1 MMATAWAREHRRS
14 LLCLCAFL
22 VIGGLIAGSNLPVAL
37 FPQISFP
44 RIVVSVEAGD
54 RPAAQMMVLVTRP
67 LEERIRAL
75 PGVRGLRSTTSRG
88 SAEVSVNFAWG
99 TDMRATLQQV
109 TGQLAQLLPTLPAG
123 TQYSARRMDTTV
135 FPVAAY
141 SLTATTL
148 DQVRLHDAA
157 NFILVPALS
166 TIEGVAAVTIQG
178 GAEAEYRVTVD
189 PDKLFAFNLAL
200 DEVVQAVGKA
210 AVLKAVGRIED
221 HYKLFLL
228 MADATPADLAALR
241 ELAIKSGPSGLVRL
255 KDIAAVTIETV
266 PQWLKVTADGKS
278 AVSLQ
283 IYQQP
288 GGNTV
293 AIVAEVAK
301 RLTALQSQLPAGLKI
316 GNWYDQSQ
324 LIVAATRS
332 MRDAILIGVVLAGG
346 VLLFFLRDVRIT
358 LLVVLMVPAV
368 LAATVL
374 CLFVLGMGFDIMT
387 LGGMAAAVGLVVD
400 DAIVMIEHIV
410 QRLESRGR
418 RVSISDAAHEF
429 TRPLAAS
436 SLATIVIF
444 LPLAFLDGVTGAFFK
459 ALSATMASALVVS
472 FLTAWLI
479 VPVLIGLALR
489 ERRPQAAR
497 SRLREIYARAL
508 AAILRRPWLLAL
520 WIVPLL
526 VGGGLASQQVGSGFL
541 PPMDEGGFV
550 LDYRAAPGT
559 SLAETDRLLKQV
571 ETLLAAIPEVAN
583 YARRT
588 GAQLGGGIT
597 EANEGDYFIRLRAQ
611 PRRPIEEVMD
621 AVRQRVLA
629 QVPGLDI
636 DLLQLMEDVVG
647 DLTAVPQPIEIK
659 LYGPDSARLQAIAP
673 LVAAAITSVPG
684 VVDVRNGVTIAGD
697 ALDIHVDPTRA
708 VIEGLDVTA
717 VTNQIEG
724 YFTGIVAAQV
734 QRGPKLLG
742 IRVWLPAAARATDD
756 QLREL
761 SLRAPDG
768 HRFPLARVATVRRVA
783 GQAQITR
790 ENLQPMVAVTAR
802 VSGRDMGSAVRD
814 VRARLA
820 ASAVIPPDIRVELGG
835 LYHEQQVAFRGLT
848 KVFVAAVALVFVL
861 LLYLYERFTVAIAIA
876 LMPLLAI
883 AGVFIGLWVT
893 ATELNITAMMG
904 MTMVVGIITECAIF
918 YFSAAHLGIARGASV
933 GAALLRAGMQR
944 VRPITMTTLA
954 AILALLPLALG
965 IGEGAAMQQPL
976 AIAIIAGLILQ
987 LPLVLLALPGLYLVS
1002 RPR

>member
-526 VGGGLASQQVGSGFL
+526 VGGGLAYQQVGSGFL

-621 AVRQRVLA
+621 DVRQRVLA

-814 VRARLA
+814 VRARLV

-918 YFSAAHLGIARGASV
+918 YFSAAHQGIARGASV
-933 GAALLRAGMQR
+933 AAALLRAGMQR

-965 IGEGAAMQQPL
+965 IGEGAAMLQPL
-976 AIAIIAGLILQ
+976 AVAIIAGLILQ
-987 LPLVLLALPGLYLVS
+987 LPLVLLALPSLYLVS

>member
-1 MMATAWAREHRRS
+1 MTAAVWAREHRRS
-14 LLCLCAFL
+14 LLCLLAML
-22 VIGGLIAGSNLPVAL
+22 VVGGIVAGGLLPVAL
-37 FPQISFP
+37 FPQVSFP
-44 RIVVSVEAGD
+44 RIVVGIEAGD
-54 RPAAQMMVLVTRP
+54 RPADQMMVLVTRP
-67 LEERIRAL
+67 LEENIRAL

-88 SAEVSVNFAWG
+88 SAEVSINFAWG

-109 TGQLAQLLPTLPAG
+109 NGQLAQLLPTLPAG

-141 SLTATTL
+141 SLSSTTL
-148 DQVRLHDAA
+148 DQVRLRDVAG
-157 NFILVPALS
+157 ITLVPALS
-166 TIEGVAAVTIQG
+166 TIPGVAAVTVLG
-178 GAEAEYRVTVD
+178 GAEAEYQITVD
-189 PDKLFAFNLAL
+189 PEKLVAFNLAL
-200 DEVVQAVGKA
+200 DDIVQALGKA
-210 AVLKAVGRIED
+210 VVLKAVGRIED

-228 MADATPADLAALR
+228 MAGATPADLTALR
-241 ELAIKSGPSGLVRL
+241 QLVIKGGSNLIRL
-255 KDIAAVTIETV
+255 QDLGSVTLGTV
-266 PQWLKVTADGKS
+266 PRWLKVTADGKA

-293 AIVAEVAK
+293 AIVNEVAA
-301 RLTALQSQLPAGLKI
+301 RIMALKSQLPAGLKI
-316 GNWYDQSQ
+316 SNWYDQSQ

-332 MRDAILIGVVLAGG
+332 MRDAIIIGVVLAGG
-346 VLLFFLRDVRIT
+346 VLLLFLRNLRIT
-358 LLVVLMVPAV
+358 VLAVLMVPSV
-368 LAATVL
+368 LAVTVL
-374 CLFVLGMGFDIMT
+374 CLLVLGMSFDIMT
-387 LGGMAAAVGLVVD
+387 LGGMAAAVGLVID
-400 DAIVMIEHIV
+400 DAIVMIEHLV
-410 QRLESRGR
+410 HRLESRAS
-418 RVSISDAAHEF
+418 VSITDAAHEF
-429 TRPLAAS
+429 SRPLAAS
-436 SLATIVIF
+436 SFATVVIF

-459 ALSATMASALVVS
+459 ALSITMACALVVS
-472 FLTAWLI
+472 FLAAWLI
-479 VPVLIGLALR
+479 IPVLIGHALR
-489 ERRPQAAR
+489 GQRPAATR
-497 SRLREIYARAL
+497 SRWRENYGRVLSAT
-508 AAILRRPWLLAL
+508 LRRPWLLAL
-520 WIVPLL
+520 WIVPLIF
-526 VGGGLASQQVGSGFL
+526 GGWLAYQQVGTGFL

-571 ETLLAAIPEVAN
+571 ETLLAATPEVAN

-588 GAQLGGGIT
+588 GAQLGGGLT

-611 PRRPIEEVMD
+611 PRRPIEDVMD
-621 AVRQRVLA
+621 DVRQRVLA
-629 QVPGLDI
+629 QVPGLEI

-697 ALDIHVDPTRA
+697 ALDIRIDASRA
-708 VIEGLDVTA
+708 VMEGMDSVA
-717 VTNQIEG
+717 ITNQIEG
-724 YFTGIVAAQV
+724 YFTGTVAAQV
-734 QRGPKLLG
+734 QRGPKLVG
-742 IRVWLPAAARATDD
+742 IRVWLPESARATEEP
-756 QLREL
+756 LREL
-761 SLRAPDG
+761 SLRAQDG
-768 HRFPLARVATVRRVA
+768 HRFPLARVATVQRVA

-790 ENLQPMVAVTAR
+790 ENLLPMVAVAAR

-814 VRARLA
+814 VQARLV
-820 ASAVIPPDIRVELGG
+820 ASAVIPPDIHYQLGG

-848 KVFVAAVALVFVL
+848 KVFIAAVALVFVL

-918 YFSAAHLGIARGASV
+918 YFSAAHQGITRGTSV
-933 GAALLRAGMQR
+933 AAALLRAGMQR

-965 IGEGAAMQQPL
+965 IGEGAAMLQPL
-976 AIAIIAGLILQ
+976 AVAIIAGLILQ
-987 LPLVLLALPGLYLVS
+987 LPLVLLALPSLYLVS

>member
-526 VGGGLASQQVGSGFL
+526 VGGGLAYQQVGSGFL

-621 AVRQRVLA
+621 DVRQRVLA

-697 ALDIHVDPTRA
+697 ALDIRIDPSRA
-708 VIEGLDVTA
+708 VMEGIDA
-717 VTNQIEG
+717 VAITNQIEG
-724 YFTGIVAAQV
+724 YFTGTVAAQV
-734 QRGPKLLG
+734 QRGLKLVG
-742 IRVWLPAAARATDD
+742 VRVWLPASARATDL

-761 SLRAPDG
+761 SLRP
-768 HRFPLARVATVRRVA
+768 P
-783 GQAQITR
+783 
-790 ENLQPMVAVTAR
+790 PSVTNPHA
-802 VSGRDMGSAVRD
+802 
-814 VRARLA
+814 
-820 ASAVIPPDIRVELGG
+820 
-835 LYHEQQVAFRGLT
+835 
-848 KVFVAAVALVFVL
+848 
-861 LLYLYERFTVAIAIA
+861 
-876 LMPLLAI
+876 
-883 AGVFIGLWVT
+883 
-893 ATELNITAMMG
+893 
-904 MTMVVGIITECAIF
+904 
-918 YFSAAHLGIARGASV
+918 
-933 GAALLRAGMQR
+933 
-944 VRPITMTTLA
+944 
-954 AILALLPLALG
+954 
-965 IGEGAAMQQPL
+965 
-976 AIAIIAGLILQ
+976 
-987 LPLVLLALPGLYLVS
+987 
-1002 RPR
+1002 